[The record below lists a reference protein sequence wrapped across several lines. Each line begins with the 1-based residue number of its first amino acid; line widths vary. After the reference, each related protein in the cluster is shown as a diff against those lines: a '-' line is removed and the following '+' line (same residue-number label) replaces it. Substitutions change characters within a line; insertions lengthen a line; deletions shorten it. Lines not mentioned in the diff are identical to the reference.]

1 MYLQPYKPTFRV
13 LAGIIILALSA
24 CASRPGPEVLN
35 PISVKSPGTRQ
46 VTIYAATTRERQ
58 SPNTNVF
65 TAGRSMELNY
75 ARFTLSIPPTHKAS
89 NIEWPAAKPN
99 PAKDFVVTQQSV
111 LSPQDF
117 LRDVG
122 QSGSQTSGRQAPGR
136 QPHPVGI
143 FVHGYNYNFQESLFR
158 LAQMAADADIDST
171 PILFAWPSQ
180 GSITGYVA
188 DREAV
193 TYSRDYL
200 AALLTSLGS
209 VRNGDD
215 ILLFGHSMGSFLIM
229 EALRQLKLQ
238 GRTDLLS
245 KLRVVLAAPDI
256 DADVF
261 RTQLQVIGR
270 MPTPIT
276 LLVSKDDRALSASS
290 LLDGDNP
297 RVGKLDIN
305 DPAIRK
311 AAIDNGV
318 RIIDIS
324 SLETTDAF
332 RHDRYASLAKLGPQ
346 LASLG
351 EGPKQDPAKAVGSFV
366 LDAAGATISSP
377 FRLASRV
384 INPR

>member
-1 MYLQPYKPTFRV
+1 
-13 LAGIIILALSA
+13 LA
-24 CASRPGPEVLN
+24 VY
-35 PISVKSPGTRQ
+35 T
-46 VTIYAATTRERQ
+46 ATTRARQ
-58 SPNTNVF
+58 APDANVF
-65 TAGRSMELNY
+65 TSGRARQLNF
-75 ARFTLSIPPTHKAS
+75 ARFTLSIPPTHTAS
-89 NIEWPAAKPN
+89 NIEWPKAEPN
-99 PAKDFVVTQQSV
+99 PATDFVVTDQTALAQPEFLADV
-111 LSPQDF
+111 AADRMHKPGAPQ
-117 LRDVG
+117 R
-122 QSGSQTSGRQAPGR
+122 TI
-136 QPHPVGI
+136 GI

-200 AALLTSLGS
+200 ADLLVSLGNLK
-209 VRNGDD
+209 NGDD

-238 GRTDLLS
+238 GRTDLLA

-261 RTQLQVIGR
+261 RTQLAVIGK

-276 LLVSKDDRALSASS
+276 MLVSKDDRALSASS
-290 LLDGDNP
+290 LLDADHP
-297 RVGKLDIN
+297 RVGRLDIN
-305 DPAIRK
+305 DPAIRD
-311 AAIDNGV
+311 AAIDSGV

-324 SLETTDAF
+324 TLKATDAF

-346 LASLG
+346 LVSLG
-351 EGPKQDPAKAVGSFV
+351 DGPKQNPAKAVGSFV

-384 INPR
+384 INPQ